1 MWKVIIVPLLIYLM
15 YVYYVDNWSTK
26 SDKYLL
32 TSAQYFP
39 SEEIQNYAKKYAYL
53 AISEMEKWNIPASIT
68 LAQAVLESN
77 CGKSTL
83 AIKGNNHFG
92 IKSSKIW
99 DNAARICLY
108 SNEWLHQQSK
118 MIRMLSCF
126 EKFDT
131 IEESFEA
138 HSKFLRNRPHYAD
151 LFELPPFNY
160 KSWSEGLQ
168 KAGYATD
175 PNYANKLQNI
185 ITRYHLD
192 DYDRL
197 RN

>member
-1 MWKVIIVPLLIYLM
+1 MV
-15 YVYYVDNWSTK
+15 
-26 SDKYLL
+26 
-32 TSAQYFP
+32 
-39 SEEIQNYAKKYAYL
+39 
-53 AISEMEKWNIPASIT
+53 
-68 LAQAVLESN
+68 
-77 CGKSTL
+77 
-83 AIKGNNHFG
+83 
-92 IKSSKIW
+92 
-99 DNAARICLY
+99 
-108 SNEWLHQQSK
+108 
-118 MIRMLSCF
+118 RMLSCF